1 MKQLKLIAFFL
12 LLCPFL
18 AIAEG
23 KDQTITRT
31 LEVSASDLSNEAVY
45 LRLEDVDTFCD
56 VSINGHY
63 VGSTANRFRRYEW
76 DVKQYLKEGQNTL
89 TGLFHDAETIA
100 NAKNEQLA
108 LPIPMSGVG
117 FVPHLNLIRKPGYH
131 GGWDW
136 GPKCMYSGFFGT
148 MELIPVNVARI
159 DYLEC
164 AQDHSVKGQ
173 CTLTLKAEVTSPK
186 GGETVLEFNCGKKTK
201 KVKAELKAGKNIVSE
216 SFIIKNP
223 KLWWPAGMGDQYLYN
238 IGVKADGQT
247 LSKKVGIRTIE
258 IGENL
263 AFKVNGKKIFA
274 MGANWIPCDLDETLH
289 TPERYR
295 DLLTSAKDANMNMI
309 RLWGGGKFEKDAFYE
324 ICDELGL
331 IIWHDFMF
339 ACAAY
344 PTDEDFLG
352 EVTEEIT
359 HQIKRLQSHPAL
371 ALWCGDNE
379 GIDVFNKRVVKRN
392 PEYYRKAYEKIID
405 LKGNLVATL
414 DPERLY
420 WPTSPCGGPGDL
432 ETNGWKDDSKG
443 DMHLWDVSK
452 FVRPLADYYKF
463 KPHFMS
469 EFGHSCF
476 SGNLETLE
484 QQKENMREKG
494 GYENIQ
500 ERIKMH
506 FNPKSGSAANLVYLS
521 QMEQA
526 LGLETASAY
535 WRSLDKCNGILIWQL
550 NDIWAGSSWATIE
563 YDGTWKPAHY
573 HAKRF
578 FAPKAV
584 TAVPEGDKL
593 LIKATDAEP
602 VHVSLYTFEGEKL
615 WTKNNTEYNLSDFGT
630 PEERAGRFLHIE
642 LASDPSVTKTWF
654 FAEPKDCFIQKAE
667 VKISALER
675 KGKWIV
681 SLTAGKPAFYVWVT
695 APGFKGHF
703 SDNSFTLLPGQTKE
717 IEFNGKG
724 EFADFAKALKVTH
737 LYNETSPR
745 YDALLKEWKF
755 TREASEGAH
764 LRDFDDSSWE
774 KVTIPHDWAI
784 SGPFDRNNDMWY
796 TESGTE
802 CPGRTG
808 SLPWTGLGW
817 YRREFSA
824 PAGKKVFLV
833 FDGVMCNA
841 RVYVNGKEVRYW
853 PLGYVA
859 NRIDVTDVVE
869 PGKSNTVA
877 VKIENEPYSSRWY
890 PGAGLIR
897 NVHVVTTDEVHMP
910 DWGPF
915 IYTPEVSAEQAKV
928 NVEIVLEGAENKNVL
943 CRTSIL
949 DKDGFTVTSV
959 ETPYKGDKLVQELTM
974 AKPNLW
980 SPKSPYLYKTVVQVF
995 ADGRMVDEYSSNLG
1009 VRKAEFID
1017 GKGFFLN
1024 GEITKFN
1031 GVSMHSDLGPLGT
1044 AINKA
1049 AIRHQIEIL
1058 QDMGC
1063 NAIRTSHNP
1072 PAPELVELC
1081 DEMGMMLMIE
1091 ILDEWNAAKVGNG
1104 YHKFFNDW
1112 HEKDVVSVM
1121 EQFRNH
1127 PSVMIWSN
1135 GNEPCTVKE
1144 DPQEGL
1150 AEAQLLYPICKRVD
1164 PTRPVTMGNHYWAR
1178 YLVKEWRDAFDIVG
1192 VNYHPERFIEIREE
1206 MSANMED
1213 KLILTTESASTLS
1226 SRGVYHF
1233 PVIKERE
1240 WEDIVKSDKQCTSYD
1255 MVCTPWSNL
1264 PDLDFAVVGDYP
1276 WAIGHFVW
1284 TGFDYL
1290 GEPTPYGDDSWPNHS
1305 SMFGCVDLAS
1315 IPKDRFYLYR
1325 SVWNKD
1331 EHTLHVLPH
1340 WNWEEGQTV
1349 PVYVYTSSPAAEL
1362 FLNGKSLGVQK
1373 KVVPTEKFVGSRTAD
1388 VEPRYRLRWM
1398 DVKYEPGELMVVAL
1412 DENNQP
1418 VDTAYV
1424 RTAGEPAGI
1433 RLDYDGR
1440 RIKADGEDLAY
1451 VTVNIVDSEGNVCPL
1466 ANNEVTFEVTG
1477 TGVFIACA
1485 NGDPTCIEPF
1495 AGPSM
1500 HAFNGKLTAIVQ
1512 ATEPAGKMYLKVT
1525 SPGLKDAV
1533 ITVRSQY

>member
-1 MKQLKLIAFFL
+1 MKILKLITLFAF
-12 LLCPFL
+12 LCPL
-18 AIAEG
+18 TAMAQG
-23 KDQTITRT
+23 QDQTITRT
-31 LEVSASDLSNEAVY
+31 LEVSAHDLTKEAVY

-56 VSINGHY
+56 VSINGYH
-63 VGSTANRFRRYEW
+63 VGSTSNRFCRWEW
-76 DVKQYLKEGQNTL
+76 DVKQYLHAGENTL
-89 TGLFHDAETIA
+89 EGYFLDAVAMSEMAFDKLVTPA
-100 NAKNEQLA
+100 PLA
-108 LPIPMSGVG
+108 GVG
-117 FVPHLNLIRKPGYH
+117 EVPHLNLIRKPLYH

-136 GPKCMYSGFFGT
+136 GPKCMSTGFLGT
-148 MELIPVNVARI
+148 VELIPVNTARI
-159 DYLEC
+159 DYLDC
-164 AQDHSVKGQ
+164 IQDHPVEGQ
-173 CTLTLKAEVTSPK
+173 CSLTLMAEVTSPK
-186 GGETVLEFNCGKKTK
+186 GGETTLEFTCGKKTK
-201 KVKAELKAGKNIVSE
+201 KVNVDLKVGKNIVSE
-216 SFIIKNP
+216 TFVIKNP
-223 KLWWPAGMGDQYLYN
+223 KLWWPAGMGEQYLYN
-238 IGVKADGQT
+238 IGIRADGQT
-247 LSKKVGIRTIE
+247 LNKKVGIRTIE

-263 AFKVNGKKIFA
+263 AFKVNGKPFFVK
-274 MGANWIPCDLDETLH
+274 GANWIPCDVDESKH
-289 TPERYR
+289 TYETYL
-295 DLLTSAKDANMNMI
+295 DLLTSAKEANMNMI

-331 IIWHDFMF
+331 LIWHDFMF
-339 ACAAY
+339 ACAFY
-344 PTDEDFLG
+344 PTDAEYFA
-352 EVTEEIT
+352 EVSAEIT
-359 HQIKRLQSHPAL
+359 HQIKRLRSHPSIAM
-371 ALWCGDNE
+371 WCGDNE
-379 GIDVFNKRVVKRN
+379 GMDLLNWRFAKVNREFTLN
-392 PEYYRKAYEKIID
+392 EYRKIID
-405 LKGNLVATL
+405 LKGSLVQTL

-420 WPTSPCGGPGDL
+420 WPTSPCGGPGDY

-452 FVRPLADYYKF
+452 FARPLSDYYKY
-463 KPHFMS
+463 KPYFMS

-476 SGNLETLE
+476 SGLLETLE

-526 LGLETASAY
+526 LGLETASSY

-550 NDIWAGSSWATIE
+550 NDIWAGSSWATVE

-573 HAKRF
+573 HVKRF

-584 TAVPEGDKL
+584 TAVPDGDKL
-593 LIKATDAEP
+593 SIKATDSEP

-642 LASDPSVTKTWF
+642 LASDPSVTKTWMF
-654 FAEPKDCFIQKAE
+654 VEPKDCSIQKAD
-667 VKISALER
+667 VKMTAYKK

-681 SLTAGKPAFYVWVT
+681 SLTADKPAFYVWVT

-764 LRDFDDSSWE
+764 LKDFDDSAWQ

-784 SGPFDRNNDMWY
+784 SGPFDKMNDMWY
-796 TESGTE
+796 GTGGWE
-802 CPGRTG
+802 KPGRTG
-808 SLPWTGLGW
+808 CLPWTGLGW

-824 PAGKKVFLV
+824 PVGKRVFLV

-841 RVYVNGKEVRYW
+841 RVYVNGKEVGYW
-853 PLGYVA
+853 PFGYA
-859 NRIDVTDVVE
+859 AKRFDVTDVIE
-869 PGKSNTVA
+869 PGQSNVLA
-877 VKIENEPYSSRWY
+877 VKIENEEHSSRWY

-897 NVHVVTTDEVHMP
+897 NVHVVTVDDVHMP
-910 DWGPF
+910 GWGPF

-928 NVEIVLEGAENKNVL
+928 NVEIYLVGTESKNVI
-943 CRTSIL
+943 CRTAIL
-949 DKDGFTVTSV
+949 DKDGFTVASV
-959 ETPYKGDKLVQELTM
+959 ETPYKGDKLIQELIMT
-974 AKPNLW
+974 KPNLW
-980 SPKSPYLYKTVVQVF
+980 SPKSPYLYKAVVQVF
-995 ADGRMVDEYSSNLG
+995 ADGCMVDEYSSNLG
-1009 VRKAEFID
+1009 VRKAEFIN
-1017 GKGFFLN
+1017 GKGFLLN

-1031 GVSMHSDLGPLGT
+1031 GVSMHSDLGPLGA

-1091 ILDEWNAAKVGNG
+1091 IFDEWKTPKVDNG
-1104 YHKFFNDW
+1104 YSKFFDEW
-1112 HEKDVVSVM
+1112 AEEDCVSVI
-1121 EQFRNH
+1121 QHFRNS
-1127 PSVMIWSN
+1127 PSVIMWSN
-1135 GNEPCTVKE
+1135 GNEICQDKN
-1144 DPQEGL
+1144 DPNEGL
-1150 AEAQLLYPICKRVD
+1150 AEAKFLYPICKRED
-1164 PTRPVTMGNHYWAR
+1164 PTRVVTVGNHMWHR
-1178 YLVKEWRDAFDIVG
+1178 FFKEEWRDQFDLIG
-1192 VNYHPERFIEIREE
+1192 INYHPWKFLELRE
-1206 MSANMED
+1206 SIGD
-1213 KLILTTESASTLS
+1213 KLILTTESGSTLS
-1226 SRGVYHF
+1226 SRGVYHL
-1233 PVIKERE
+1233 PAKKTRE
-1240 WEDIVKSDKQCTSYD
+1240 WDDIITPDQQCTSYD
-1255 MVCTPWSNL
+1255 LISTPWSNT
-1264 PDLDFAVVGDYP
+1264 PDCDLAIIEDYP
-1276 WAIGHFVW
+1276 WAIGQFVW

-1290 GEPTPYGDDSWPNHS
+1290 GEPTPYDDHSWPNHS

-1315 IPKDRFYLYR
+1315 IPKDRFYLFR

-1349 PVYVYTSSPAAEL
+1349 PVFVYTSSPAAEL
-1362 FLNGKSLGVQK
+1362 FLNGKSLGVKK
-1373 KVVPTEKFVGSRTAD
+1373 KVVPTHKTTGDRSED
-1388 VEPRYRLRWM
+1388 VESRYRLMWI
-1398 DVKYEPGELMVVAL
+1398 DVKYEPGELKVVAL

-1440 RIKADGEDLAY
+1440 RIKADCDDLAY
-1451 VTVNIVDSEGNVCPL
+1451 VTVNIVDADGNVCPL
-1466 ANNEVTFEVTG
+1466 ADNEVTFEVTG
-1477 TGVFIACA
+1477 TGTFKACA

-1500 HAFNGKLTAIVQ
+1500 QAFNGKLTAIVQ
-1512 ATEPAGKMYLKVT
+1512 GTKPASKLYLKA
-1525 SPGLKDAV
+1525 SAPGLKDAT
-1533 ITVRSQY
+1533 ITIRTQY